1 MRRFIALIMTILT
14 LTITTSTAYAAD
26 YATDI
31 KIVEQKVLPY
41 GIIEYIDEN
50 HQHFR
55 VYKQD
60 NNVSPNSIING
71 DYSEIKNVL
80 LTLGME
86 QCFIDNLSQD
96 DLETYAKSP
105 QISATFSYTKTDSK
119 GVTSYVDENVALS
132 KSKEINAEKK
142 QEILQMENNPSVSPM
157 ADFQYTKE
165 DSYMRVWHGITLLGD
180 GNYLSVTDARW
191 LTMPV
196 FRMKDSIGA
205 AQQDCAIYYNSAS
218 GYYEYDLTQIVNG
231 QVSHYYDTQ
240 RTISSSNFKNA
251 NDGTFYGYAAIVDL
265 PDDVAN
271 TYTTQVY
278 DDYKAHFQYN
288 ASIRNPG
295 LLTRFNSTGTY
306 DHLEAAVQINPT
318 LEISYD
324 DLIGIISLNTK
335 LSHYPRTAPLI
346 VTYPA

>member
-1 MRRFIALIMTILT
+1 MRRFIALFMTILT

-26 YATDI
+26 YAADI
-31 KIVEQKVLPY
+31 KIVEQNVLPY

-50 HQHFR
+50 HQHIR
-55 VYKQD
+55 IYKQD
-60 NNVSPNSIING
+60 NNVSPNSISNG

-80 LTLGME
+80 LALGME

-96 DLETYAKSP
+96 DLEIYANSS
-105 QISATFSYTKTDSK
+105 QISASFSYTKTDSE
-119 GVTSYVDENVALS
+119 GTTINVDEAYAIS
-132 KSKEINAEKK
+132 EAKKINDEKVKQILELAE
-142 QEILQMENNPSVSPM
+142 NPSVMPM
-157 ADFQYTKE
+157 ADVQKTYE
-165 DSYMRVWHGITLLGD
+165 DSYMRVWHGITILGN

-205 AQQDCAIYYNSAS
+205 AQQDCSIYYESAS

-231 QVSHYYDTQ
+231 QVSHYYDTH
-240 RTISSSNFKNA
+240 RTISSGNFKTA
-251 NDGTFYGYAAIVDL
+251 TDGTFYGYAAIVDL

-306 DHLEAAVQINPT
+306 DHLEAAVQISPT

-324 DLIGIISLNTK
+324 DLIGFISLNTNF
-335 LSHYPRTAPLI
+335 SHNPRTAALI